1 MKVPFVD
8 LKTQYHALAGEIL
21 PAVTD
26 VMENTAFI
34 LGRGVETFEK
44 DFAAYLGATKCVSV
58 ASGTDALY
66 AAMRALSI
74 GPGDDVLLPTNT
86 FIATAVAVSQA
97 GARPV
102 FVDMR
107 PDTYNID
114 VEQLAARLTPNTR
127 AVIPVHLYGQAAD
140 MDGVLAFAEKHG
152 LDVVE
157 DACQAHGA
165 VYKGRKC
172 GTIGTMGCFSFY
184 PGKNLGA
191 YGDGGAVTTMDEG
204 MAEKLLLL
212 RNYGQKE
219 KGRHIVLGGNSRLDG
234 IQAAVLNVKLKYL
247 QEWTQA
253 RVRNAGL
260 YAEHLTGIDEVTT
273 PAFDKNA
280 EFSHVFHL
288 YVIRAE
294 RRDELID
301 FLKEREIFCGIHYPV
316 PIHLTGAYEDLGY
329 TNGDFPNA
337 EAAAQE
343 IVSLPMYAE
352 LTEEQIRAVAEAIKQ
367 FYAG

>member
-1 MKVPFVD
+1 VKVPFVD
-8 LKTQYHALAGEIL
+8 LQTQYRSLAGEIV
-21 PAVTD
+21 PAVMD
-26 VMENTAFI
+26 IMENTAFI
-34 LGRGVETFEK
+34 LGRAVETFEK
-44 DFAAYLGATKCVSV
+44 EFAAYVGATRCVSV

-66 AAMRALSI
+66 VALRALSI

-86 FIATAVAVSQA
+86 FIATAVAVSQV

-102 FVDMR
+102 FVDIH

-114 VEQLAARLTPNTR
+114 ADQLADRLTPNTR
-127 AVIPVHLYGQAAD
+127 AIIPVHLYGQAAD
-140 MDGVLAFAEKHG
+140 MDAVLTFAEKHG

-165 VYKGRKC
+165 VHKGRKC
-172 GTIGTMGCFSFY
+172 GTMGAVGCFSFY

-204 MAEKLLLL
+204 IAEKLLLL

-219 KGRHIVLGGNSRLDG
+219 KGHHLVLGGNSRLDG

-260 YAEHLTGIDEVTT
+260 YEKYLAGIDEVST
-273 PAFDKNA
+273 PAFDKTA

-288 YVIRAE
+288 YVIRAQ
-294 RRDELID
+294 RRDELIER
-301 FLKEREIFCGIHYPV
+301 LEEKEIACGIHYPV

-337 EAAAQE
+337 EAAARE

-352 LTEEQIRAVAEAIKQ
+352 LTEEQIRFVADTVKE
-367 FYAG
+367 FYAA